1 MLNRVEML
9 RIFCAAAESDTFRE
23 AATRL
28 GTSPQSVTRAIKE
41 LESTLGEMLFHRS
54 TRQIHITAFGEDLAR
69 QARETLSGFDQLF
82 TRHTGI
88 DNDGLAGR
96 VGITAPHAIGR
107 LFLLEFLKPLMSQ
120 HPELRIDLRFDDEMT
135 DAVEAQV
142 DIGIRVGYI
151 RDRRYIA
158 RAAGTVPLHVVAA
171 PQMLASTGVPLTL
184 EELKQRPLS
193 VLIDRKTGR
202 PWPWMFA
209 EGQTFMPQSAAF
221 TCDDPEAEREIV
233 LAGLA
238 YAQMPTYLAE
248 PHLREGRLVEV
259 VPQIAPPPWELFVYR
274 PQRGPVAPRVRL
286 VYDHLLASFSDP
298 LRFPQGVG

>member
-23 AATRL
+23 AASRL
-28 GTSPQSVTRAIKE
+28 GASPQSVTRAIKE
-41 LESTLGEMLFHRS
+41 LENTLGEMLFHRS
-54 TRQIHITAFGEDLAR
+54 TRQIHITTFGEDLAR

-82 TRHTGI
+82 TRHDGI
-88 DNDGLAGR
+88 DNAGVAGR

-107 LFLLEFLKPLMSQ
+107 LFLLEFLKPLMSL

-135 DAVEAQV
+135 DAVQTQIDV
-142 DIGIRVGYI
+142 GIRVGYI

-158 RAAGTVPLHVVAA
+158 RAAGTVPFHIVAA
-171 PQMLASTGVPLTL
+171 PQLIAATGLPTSLD
-184 EELKQRPLS
+184 ELKQRPLS

-209 EGQTFMPQSAAF
+209 EGQTFMPQTAAF
-221 TCDDPEAEREIV
+221 TCDDPEAERDIV
-233 LAGLA
+233 LAGLT
-238 YAQMPTYLAE
+238 YAQMPRYLAE

-259 VPQIAPPPWELFVYR
+259 VPHIAPPAWELFVYR

-286 VYDHLLASFSDP
+286 VFDHLLTSFSDP
-298 LRFPQGVG
+298 QLFPQGAN